1 MNEQLFCVNGI
12 EYAAESFGNPEHSAI
27 LLIMGAQASMVWW
40 DVDFCQRLAA
50 KGYFVIRYDN
60 RDVGRTTHYEPGHPA
75 YTFEDMADDAIRV
88 LDHFGIARAHVVGIS
103 MGGLLTQILA
113 LRHPERV
120 LTITLLATSNFAPD
134 LPPME
139 EKVIQYFSQAAGID
153 WTKEEA
159 VIAFTVGKWK
169 VLAGSKHPF
178 EEKRIHDLAVEEVK
192 KSRNIASMNNHGL
205 VTGGESY
212 LVRTGEIDVP
222 TLVIHGTEDPI
233 IPYAH
238 GVALAK
244 AIGKAE
250 LLTLEGTGHE
260 LHQKDW
266 DCIIE
271 AISKHSI
278 KHKST

>member
-60 RDVGRTTHYEPGHPA
+60 RDN
-75 YTFEDMADDAIRV
+75 AIRV
-88 LDHFGIARAHVVGIS
+88 LDQFGIARAHVIGIS

-113 LRHPERV
+113 LQHPERV
-120 LTITLLATSNFAPD
+120 LTITLLATTNFAPD

-139 EKVIQYFSQAAGID
+139 EKVIQYFTQAAEID
-153 WTKEEA
+153 WTKEEV

-178 EEKRIHDLAVEEVK
+178 EEKRINELAVEEVK
-192 KSRNIASMNNHGL
+192 RSQNIASMNNHGL

-238 GVALAK
+238 GVALAQ

-266 DCIIE
+266 VCIIE

-278 KHKST
+278 KHRNTQ